1 MVLDYP
7 PATLLDYSAEG
18 EDDEG
23 AAVADAGIRKI
34 NTLHEYLSESKQ
46 LEDDDLV
53 LVVDGSDMWFQLP
66 PEIIIRR
73 FHHILKENN
82 EKLRRK
88 YGMAVVHDNSTDVKG
103 HVMQK
108 YSQRILF
115 GADKTCW
122 PNTTLSK
129 AACVTVPMSPWFPDS
144 YGFKTDKAVDGTKNR
159 PRWLNAGAA
168 MGSAADMRLLYQRA
182 AQKAVNATGPEIEQR
197 IMSEIY
203 GEQEYVRELEWRRT
217 TNRWGNWIQERLLGI
232 PRSGNLTGISM
243 HLEPGRR
250 YEFGVGLDYNY
261 ELFLN
266 TTLTHKEM
274 EWVRYNNASKLNHVQ
289 MEHKVPRAHR
299 INLPTDVKRLENPFI
314 QPNETK
320 NVLPPFNKTFDSL
333 PNPKNR
339 TWTNIPLG
347 TNIRTGN
354 VPALLSAYGDRVAVN
369 NWWYRMWYQPWS
381 RALLRKYMRSPRTH
395 DAAQASLLG
404 DHEWDMRGG
413 RGGVWTNNEEWL
425 EWGEICSGYEEDVF
439 DDDFGLWGQEE
450 GEEFEKPVY
459 NQFGML
465 ISGKASYRRNKPTKP
480 RRGGTKY
487 FGS

>member
-1 MVLDYP
+1 MILDYP
-7 PATLLDYSAEG
+7 PATLLDYSAE
-18 EDDEG
+18 EDDDGNVPDE
-23 AAVADAGIRKI
+23 GIRKI
-34 NTLHEYLSESKQ
+34 NTLHEYLSNSKQ

-88 YGMAVVHDNSTDVKG
+88 YGLAVVRDNATDVKG

-108 YSQRILF
+108 YSHRILF

-129 AACVTVPMSPWFPDS
+129 PSCVTVPISPWFPDS
-144 YGFKTDKAVDGTKNR
+144 YGTKTDKGIDGTKNR

-168 MGSAADMRLLYQRA
+168 MGSAADMRLLYKRA
-182 AQKAVNATGPEIEQR
+182 AEKAVNATGPEIEQR

-217 TNRWGNWIQERLLGI
+217 TNKWGNWIQERLLGI
-232 PRSGNLTGISM
+232 PRSANLTNISM
-243 HLEPGRR
+243 PLEPGRR
-250 YEFGVGLDYNY
+250 YEFGVGLDYHY

-274 EWVRYNNASKLNHVQ
+274 EWIRYNNATKLNHVQ

-299 INLPTDVKRLENPFI
+299 INLPNDVKRLESPFI

-320 NVLPPFNKTFDSL
+320 NVMPPFNKTFDSL
-333 PNPKNR
+333 PNSKNR
-339 TWTNIPLG
+339 TWTNIPLA
-347 TNIRTGN
+347 TNVRTGN
-354 VPALLSAYGDRVAVN
+354 VPALLSAYGDRVALN

-395 DAAQASLLG
+395 EASQASMLG

-425 EWGEICSGYEEDVF
+425 EWGEICSGYEDDVF

-465 ISGKASYRRNKPTKP
+465 ISGKASYRRNRPNKP